1 MSQVSIQFGN
11 NKSQPGQDINTNV
24 NVSPSG
30 QDQKVSSLLANTNV
44 GQSGSVSYIQLVSNF
59 QKVTVVVKK
68 NGQTVAT
75 LNPNTTYK
83 DLGSAVPIGDLVIHV
98 TST

>member
-11 NKSQPGQDINTNV
+11 NKGQSGQDINTNV
-24 NVSPSG
+24 SVSPNG
-30 QDQKVSSLLANTNV
+30 QDQKVSTLLANTNV

-59 QKVTVVVKK
+59 QAVTVVVKTH
-68 NGQTVAT
+68 GQTIAT
-75 LNPNTTYK
+75 LNANTTYK
-83 DLGSAVPIGDLVIHV
+83 DLGSAVRINDLVIHV